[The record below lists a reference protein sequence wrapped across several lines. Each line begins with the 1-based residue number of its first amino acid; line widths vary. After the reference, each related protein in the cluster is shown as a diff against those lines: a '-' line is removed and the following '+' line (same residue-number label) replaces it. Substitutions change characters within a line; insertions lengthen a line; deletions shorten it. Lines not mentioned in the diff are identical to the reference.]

1 MHREAAME
9 AITLAAANALGTQ
22 PETIVGAVFAAARQ
36 KVADAARRLDLAS
49 LVRSQHQDEQ
59 GTIPLLP
66 AWVERAT
73 PCLPGGVAAR
83 RLIVC
88 ASADSSAAELCES
101 ISTLCRRSSN
111 LVTTDDAGLALIY
124 ETEQVSLAQLAAG
137 ITEYR
142 SEYGDVARRLHT
154 RVDIEWTPMPD
165 VRPAVA
171 AAAI

>member
-1 MHREAAME
+1 
-9 AITLAAANALGTQ
+9 
-22 PETIVGAVFAAARQ
+22 VFAAARQ
-36 KVADAARRLDLAS
+36 KVADATKRLDLAS
-49 LVRSQHQDEQ
+49 LVCSQHQDEQ

-66 AWVERAT
+66 AWVDRAT

-83 RLIVC
+83 RLVVC
-88 ASADSSAAELCES
+88 ASADSSAKQLRES
-101 ISTLCRRSSN
+101 IEQLCGQTSN

-154 RVDIEWTPMPD
+154 RVDIEWAPMPD
-165 VRPAVA
+165 VRPAA
-171 AAAI
+171 AADLAATP